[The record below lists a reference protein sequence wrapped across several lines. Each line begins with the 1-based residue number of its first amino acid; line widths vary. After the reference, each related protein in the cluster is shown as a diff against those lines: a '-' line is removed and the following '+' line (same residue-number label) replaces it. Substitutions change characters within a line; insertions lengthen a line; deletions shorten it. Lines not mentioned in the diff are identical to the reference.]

1 MAEWKERETE
11 KKSQNLTY
19 WNSKG
24 FDTIKTFIDMYSL
37 LFVLI
42 KIQLYRQIQNLRDK
56 FYVDKLTFKILI
68 IF

>member
-1 MAEWKERETE
+1 
-11 KKSQNLTY
+11 
-19 WNSKG
+19 
-24 FDTIKTFIDMYSL
+24 MYSL

-68 IF
+68 LF